1 MQNDTCLSDIQS
13 KISQINEI
21 LFSITRE
28 LSVWLNES
36 KIALNVS
43 KIEVI
48 LFKGKHKLCDT
59 ELRLNLCRKIL
70 NKTNHVRYIG
80 ITIDENLNWTR
91 YVHEFASKLNRE
103 NSVLSEL
110 RHFVSSEILISVY
123 FALI

>member
-48 LFKGKHKLCDT
+48 LFKGKHKPCDT

-70 NKTNHVRYIG
+70 NKTNHVRHIG